1 MPPAPLRTSVADLAL
16 RAAVERGD
24 LASVRRIASGPSS
37 NPDCVS
43 RYDGTT
49 PFWIACCQGYLDI
62 AKFLDQH
69 CAVDKSLP
77 SFTRQTPLSVAC
89 AQGHLAIVRYLVR
102 HPQFDYRDLDLADV
116 LGRTPFWYA
125 CDRGHLDIA
134 RFLHTTARYRF
145 NPNHA
150 DSRGETVLH
159 RACLNY
165 CRDTSVTV
173 DFLLNECVN
182 VINVNKPTISSRWT
196 PLHIACDTASI
207 QLVRRL
213 ITAGANVTVRDCN
226 GNTPLHLAVL
236 SGCTDVVDVLVAH
249 GSRLDACNDQCI
261 PAYLTKTS
269 KPEHQVNMS
278 FHLLRN
284 HDIISFI
291 AV

>member
-213 ITAGANVTVRDCN
+213 LNYGWCKCHGRRLQREYPASPSGTIG
-226 GNTPLHLAVL
+226 LHRCGRRIGGTWIPTRRLQRPMYPGLFDKDKQTRASGEHVL
-236 SGCTDVVDVLVAH
+236 S
-249 GSRLDACNDQCI
+249 
-261 PAYLTKTS
+261 PAAES
-269 KPEHQVNMS
+269 
-278 FHLLRN
+278 
-284 HDIISFI
+284 
-291 AV
+291 